1 MSCQPRALG
10 QIPLYQDSNQHAN
23 DCNLYAAHSGRDQI
37 YIYIFLSKNPFIS
50 LMHRSVLS
58 VFSYRHHRYIN
69 KELRI
74 LTVKEDFAQI
84 INIRRL

>member
-1 MSCQPRALG
+1 MTAICMLPTLEE
-10 QIPLYQDSNQHAN
+10 IKY
-23 DCNLYAAHSGRDQI
+23 I